1 MASLRAIHNTPTA
14 APVKARTTPDPTAT
28 LDSDP
33 VLTAAAETPPPI
45 NLLADLLETKVAATT
60 RRIDIDPQGVQKG
73 LGQLVLTLVKLL
85 HVLLERQAIRRMD
98 SDDLSD
104 DEIEQVGLTLMQQAD
119 EIDRLRRLFGLE
131 EEDLNLDLGPLG
143 KLF

>member
-1 MASLRAIHNTPTA
+1 MSSAADTAEVTSQTLPSPDPAGVDAPLRQASL
-14 APVKARTTPDPTAT
+14 
-28 LDSDP
+28 L
-33 VLTAAAETPPPI
+33 AE
-45 NLLADLLETKVAATT
+45 LLESKVAGTS
-60 RRIDIDPQGVQKG
+60 RRIDIDAERVQRG

-98 SDDLSD
+98 GGDLGDDD
-104 DEIEQVGLTLMQQAD
+104 IEQLGLTLMRQAD
-119 EIDRLRRLFGLE
+119 EIDRLRRILGLE

>member
-1 MASLRAIHNTPTA
+1 LASIRSLHGTPTA
-14 APVKARTTPDPTAT
+14 APVSAKSAPKAAPAIDTGDASAGAR
-28 LDSDP
+28 
-33 VLTAAAETPPPI
+33 PI
-45 NLLADLLETKVAATT
+45 NLLADLLETKVAATS
-60 RRIDIDPQGVQKG
+60 RRIDIDPERVQKG

-98 SDDLSD
+98 SGDLSD
-104 DEIEQVGLTLMQQAD
+104 DEIEQVGLTLMRQTE
-119 EIDRLRRLFGLE
+119 EIDRLRRLFDLE

>member
-1 MASLRAIHNTPTA
+1 MASVHPIHAVPEGCSAPTEQVA
-14 APVKARTTPDPTAT
+14 
-28 LDSDP
+28 S
-33 VLTAAAETPPPI
+33 TAAADPETAPRPI
-45 NLLADLLETKVAATT
+45 DLLADLLESKVAATS
-60 RRIDIDPQGVQKG
+60 RRVDIDPERVQQG

-98 SDDLSD
+98 GGELTD
-104 DEIEQVGLTLMQQAD
+104 DEIEQVGLTLMRQAE
-119 EIDRLRRLFGLE
+119 EIDRLRRLLGLA

>member
-1 MASLRAIHNTPTA
+1 MARVHPIHA
-14 APVKARTTPDPTAT
+14 APEGSGAPAESAGPAEEVRSPTPGTE
-28 LDSDP
+28 P
-33 VLTAAAETPPPI
+33 VPRPI
-45 NLLADLLETKVAATT
+45 DLLADLLESKVAATA
-60 RRIDIDPQGVQKG
+60 RRVDIDPERVQQG

-98 SDDLSD
+98 GGDLTD
-104 DEIEQVGLTLMQQAD
+104 EEIEALGLTLMRQAE
-119 EIDRLRRLFGLE
+119 EIDRLRGVMGLA

>member
-1 MASLRAIHNTPTA
+1 MASIRSLRGTPTA
-14 APVKARTTPDPTAT
+14 APVGAKVAPQVAPMTDPTGAT
-28 LDSDP
+28 ES
-33 VLTAAAETPPPI
+33 ARPI
-45 NLLADLLETKVAATT
+45 NLLADLLETKVAATS
-60 RRIDIDPQGVQKG
+60 RRIDIDPERVQKG

-98 SDDLSD
+98 SGDLSD
-104 DEIEQVGLTLMQQAD
+104 DEIEQVGLTLMRQTE
-119 EIDRLRRLFGLE
+119 EIDRLRRLFDLE